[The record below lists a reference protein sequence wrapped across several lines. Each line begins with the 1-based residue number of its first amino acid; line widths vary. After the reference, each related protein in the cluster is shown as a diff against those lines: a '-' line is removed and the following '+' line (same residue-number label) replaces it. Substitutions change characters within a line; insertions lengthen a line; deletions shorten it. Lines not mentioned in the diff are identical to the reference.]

1 MVGAHILSGAVI
13 EPRAFEELFPNWKTE
28 FGTDSPDP
36 APLQTPAKID
46 KMRLLTEKG
55 SLPLPKLRQ
64 MRNEGNW
71 IVSLSEVTRWMGR
84 RAEELGINLFPGFS
98 GREVIDNLHS

>member
-1 MVGAHILSGAVI
+1 MVGAHILSGAVM
-13 EPRAFEELFPNWKTE
+13 EPNAFEELFPKWKTE
-28 FGTDSPDP
+28 FGADSSDP
-36 APLQTPAKID
+36 APLQTPATID

-98 GREVIDNLHS
+98 GREVDNSP